1 MRNSGVLLHISSLP
15 SPYGIG
21 TMGESA
27 RKFIDFLKRAG
38 VRFWQMLPVGPTGY
52 GDSPY
57 QSFSSFAGNPYFI
70 DLDTLIM
77 GGWLTKEEAD
87 GVFWGSDP
95 ARADYGAIWAGRR
108 KIFEKVYER
117 FLRNVPGDFE
127 EFCEDHTYWLDAYAD
142 FMALKDKFGGGR
154 EDFPAEYRVRGDIRD
169 VEGAG
174 FYKMQQ
180 YFFYKQWDALRRY
193 AHEQGILL
201 IGDLPIYAS
210 ADSSDVWA
218 FPEVFRLNG
227 EYRPAE
233 VAGCPPDDFTPDG
246 QRWGNPL
253 YDWDALRDSDYEWW
267 HRRLCHQGTL
277 FDRIRIDHFR
287 GFESFFVIDAA
298 APTAREGHWEKGPG
312 SAFFKRLKERG
323 GKFDIIAEDLGVIT
337 DEVREML
344 EEAGYPGMK
353 VLQFA
358 FSHEEESFYLPYLCP
373 HNAVMYTGTHDNDT
387 VLGWLSALSPD
398 DRAYAVDFMR
408 LNDAEGYVWGV
419 IKTALVSP
427 ADTAVLTMQ
436 DILEKDGSCRMNTPG
451 TPAGNWQWRM
461 SAEELAAAPAEN
473 LHRLM
478 RTYHRESN
486 K

>member
-233 VAGCPPDDFTPDG
+233 VAGRTTLRRTDSAGAIRFTIGTRCGTATMNGGTAAFAIRGRFLTVSASTISADLRVSSSLTPP
-246 QRWGNPL
+246 
-253 YDWDALRDSDYEWW
+253 
-267 HRRLCHQGTL
+267 RLP
-277 FDRIRIDHFR
+277 R
-287 GFESFFVIDAA
+287 GKDTGKKVPAA
-298 APTAREGHWEKGPG
+298 RFSNG
-312 SAFFKRLKERG
+312 SKNGA
-323 GKFDIIAEDLGVIT
+323 ASST
-337 DEVREML
+337 
-344 EEAGYPGMK
+344 
-353 VLQFA
+353 
-358 FSHEEESFYLPYLCP
+358 
-373 HNAVMYTGTHDNDT
+373 
-387 VLGWLSALSPD
+387 LSP
-398 DRAYAVDFMR
+398 R
-408 LNDAEGYVWGV
+408 
-419 IKTALVSP
+419 I
-427 ADTAVLTMQ
+427 
-436 DILEKDGSCRMNTPG
+436 
-451 TPAGNWQWRM
+451 
-461 SAEELAAAPAEN
+461 SA
-473 LHRLM
+473 
-478 RTYHRESN
+478 
-486 K
+486 